1 MDNNDASPL
10 DTLRQLKEWLDAGTI
25 TPQEFE
31 TLKRKLL
38 FSENPPAAPST
49 PEATPALTPAVPVA
63 PPVVPPSPAF
73 NPTPSAPVPPPTANV
88 PPPVERHVTP
98 PPVDDPLLPPV
109 ITNEPAARV
118 EPVVLK
124 EDYFRRE
131 PVAVPPSAAVPP
143 TDDTLDE
150 PSDEPRRQPLATVL
164 IIVGVV
170 ALLGIIGYLLLGN
183 RESER
188 LTSNSITAAD
198 TTSVQIEEGPQAEQL
213 DLPPAAAPETIRV
226 QPNIPVAAQTA
237 DSAATGTGAAPA
249 GTAPADPAVSEA
261 TIRSRVQRA
270 LTALY
275 NDMEAAPFNASQHFA
290 PQVERFY
297 TLQNTTPG
305 AIEAELNRSHF
316 PEFTES
322 QISFDPSSLQI
333 SPVTDDGS
341 VTVTYNERGRSLRKS
356 RNQYQQT
363 LAQVRARIDRTGK
376 LTYFRQERLLE
387 NTFTDAAPASAPI
400 EPTPPQE

>member
-38 FSENPPAAPST
+38 FSENSPTPPSLPTSPEPVAPATPPTPSIVPPAA
-49 PEATPALTPAVPVA
+49 A
-63 PPVVPPSPAF
+63 VVPP
-73 NPTPSAPVPPPTANV
+73 T
-88 PPPVERHVTP
+88 VEHHVTP

-109 ITNEPAARV
+109 VTDEPATRV

-131 PVAVPPSAAVPP
+131 SVVTPPNTSVPPA
-143 TDDTLDE
+143 DDEVLDG
-150 PSDEPRRQPLATVL
+150 PADEPRRQPLATVL
-164 IIVGVV
+164 IVVGVL
-170 ALLGIIGYLLLGN
+170 ALLAIIGYLLLGN

-198 TTSVQIEEGPQAEQL
+198 TTAVQIEEGPQAEQL

-226 QPNIPVAAQTA
+226 QPNIPVTAQPT
-237 DSAATGTGAAPA
+237 DSATTPIGASASDA
-249 GTAPADPAVSEA
+249 VVDPAASEA
-261 TIRSRVQRA
+261 AIRSRVQRA

-275 NDMEAAPFNASQHFA
+275 NDMQAAPFNASQHFA
-290 PQVERFY
+290 SEVERFY
-297 TLQNTTPG
+297 TLQNTTPS

-322 QISFDPSSLQI
+322 QISFDPASLQI
-333 SPVTDDGS
+333 SPVTEDGT

-363 LAQVRARIDRTGK
+363 LAQVRARIDRNGK

-387 NTFTDAAPASAPI
+387 NTFTDAAPAAAPASP
-400 EPTPPQE
+400 ETTPPQE

>member
-1 MDNNDASPL
+1 MDKNDASPL

-38 FSENPPAAPST
+38 FSENPPAAPSPPPT
-49 PEATPALTPAVPVA
+49 AAAPAAPVA
-63 PPVVPPSPAF
+63 PPTPSVVPPAAAS
-73 NPTPSAPVPPPTANV
+73 VPPV
-88 PPPVERHVTP
+88 VEHHVTP
-98 PPVDDPLLPPV
+98 PPVEEPLLPPV
-109 ITNEPAARV
+109 VTDEPAARV
-118 EPVVLK
+118 EPVVLRQ
-124 EDYFRRE
+124 DHFRRE
-131 PVAVPPSAAVPP
+131 PIAPPPGPAVPVA
-143 TDDTLDE
+143 DE
-150 PSDEPRRQPLATVL
+150 EPFDGPAEEPRRQPLATVL
-164 IIVGVV
+164 IVAGVL
-170 ALLGIIGYLLLGN
+170 ALLAVIGYLLLGN

-198 TTSVQIEEGPQAEQL
+198 TTTVQVEEGPQAEQL
-213 DLPPAAAPETIRV
+213 TLPPVAAPETIRV
-226 QPNIPVAAQTA
+226 QPNIPVTAQPT
-237 DSAATGTGAAPA
+237 DSAAAGNAAATPGAPA
-249 GTAPADPAVSEA
+249 PDPATTEA
-261 TIRSRVQRA
+261 AIRSRVQRS

-275 NDMEAAPFNASQHFA
+275 NDMEAAPFSASQHFA

-316 PEFTES
+316 PEFLES

-333 SPVTDDGS
+333 SPVTEDGT

-363 LAQVRARIDRTGK
+363 VAQVRARLDRNGK

-387 NTFTDAAPASAPI
+387 NTFTDAAPTPAATETS
-400 EPTPPQE
+400 PPQE